1 MKKFLITAGALVA
14 LAVPS
19 VAIADPGNGHAYG
32 NQPSP
37 AGYAFKDG
45 DQTMFLTDPDS
56 TGAVN
61 SDNLVAIYSSQAVHN
76 GPAVSFQAQAGERAA
91 NIQLYLGH

>member
-1 MKKFLITAGALVA
+1 MKKFFITAGALVA

-19 VAIADPGNGHAYG
+19 VAMAVPGNGNAYG

-37 AGYAFKDG
+37 NGYAFKAG
-45 DQTMFLTDPDS
+45 GQTAFLTNPDS

-76 GPAVSFQAQAGERAA
+76 GPAVSLQAQAGERAA
-91 NIQLYLGH
+91 NVQFYLGH